1 MANYII
7 TSGGL
12 VNADYL
18 EHHGIP
24 GMKWGVRRFQNK
36 DGTRTTA
43 GKKRYSYADEAK
55 NMSDQD
61 LRKNINRLNLEKRY
75 LDMTK
80 KTKLSSQLD
89 TAQKASIVGSNASK
103 TASNVSKIKGGKGN
117 NVAGQAFDVAAKSS
131 SAAKKIDSIVA
142 ERSNVKKNK
151 PKLEAMS
158 DKDLQ
163 EAVNRMDLE
172 QQYSRLKKGSVNRG
186 KVKTSDIL
194 SVAGDVLA
202 VGASATAIALQIYN
216 MRHK

>member
-1 MANYII
+1 MADYVI
-7 TSGGL
+7 TNDGL
-12 VNADYL
+12 VNVDGL
-18 EHHGIP
+18 EHHGIL

-36 DGTRTTA
+36 DGSRTNA

-80 KTKLSSQLD
+80 KTKLATQLD
-89 TAQKASIVGSNASK
+89 TAQKASTVGSNASK

-202 VGASATAIALQIYN
+202 VGTSATAIALQIYN
-216 MRHK
+216 MKHK

>member
-1 MANYII
+1 MSEYII
-7 TSGGL
+7 TSDRL
-12 VNADYL
+12 INADCL
-18 EHHGIP
+18 KHHGIL

-36 DGTRTTA
+36 DGTRTAA

-55 NMSDQD
+55 KLSDQD

-80 KTKLSSQLD
+80 KTKLSTSFD
-89 TAQKASIVGSNASK
+89 TAQKASTVGSNASK
-103 TASNVSKIKGGKGN
+103 TVSNVSKIKGGKGN
-117 NVAGQAFDVAAKSS
+117 NVASQAFDVAAKSS
-131 SAAKKIDSIVA
+131 SAAKKIDSIIA
-142 ERSNVKKNK
+142 ERSNIKKNK
-151 PKLEAMS
+151 PKLETMS

-216 MRHK
+216 MKHK